1 MTVAD
6 RPAASSDGITLRGP
20 DGVGTRPEKP
30 RNMIRSGSYHYGQVE
45 PFQANRAM
53 SKDSIRIIK
62 KYPNRRIY
70 DTQDS
75 KYITLD
81 AVREMVVQGIEF
93 KVIDTQSKKDITR
106 SILLQIIIEQESDS
120 NPLFSTDNLQNFIRY
135 YGANQ
140 GQGFSDFLNQ
150 SLDFFQQQQEQF
162 QNQMSEMM
170 EHSPVKM
177 WSDMSRRNMAM
188 WQDMQGA
195 IFGGSAKKKD
205 DQSD

>member
-1 MTVAD
+1 
-6 RPAASSDGITLRGP
+6 
-20 DGVGTRPEKP
+20 
-30 RNMIRSGSYHYGQVE
+30 
-45 PFQANRAM
+45 M
-53 SKDSIRIIK
+53 SQDDVRIIK

-70 DTQDS
+70 DTQES

-81 AVREMVVQGIEF
+81 AVRDMVVKGVEF

-106 SILLQIIIEQESDS
+106 SILLQIIIEQESDT

-150 SLDFFQQQQEQF
+150 SLDFFQQQQEQI
-162 QNQMSEMM
+162 QDQMNEMM
-170 EHSPVKM
+170 ERSPVKM
-177 WSDMSRRNMAM
+177 WNDISRRNMEM

-195 IFGGSAKKKD
+195 FFGGGAKNRD
-205 DQSD
+205 DQSKD